1 MEAAITRT
9 DSRLAGIQAVL
20 FDMDGTLVDSS
31 AAVESIWS
39 AWAERNSIPIADVLA
54 WCHGRDV
61 AATITHFLP
70 HIDSEILQSIVNAQ
84 LDQECIQLDSIK
96 PAAGALELLIWLEAH
111 HIP

>member
-96 PAAGALELLIWLEAH
+96 PAAGALELLI
-111 HIP
+111 